1 MKRVALAFAMS
12 CLLCGGLR
20 GHSDWFRIY
29 EARSAVD
36 ALRQDSGDAI
46 AQADVERVS
55 ALLDQAETALAE
67 GRGDEVAQI
76 AELALLRAHIARVG
90 AAAGRA
96 EEDASQAEAALSAAT
111 QSADD
116 EQRRLRDAKA
126 DLEALNER

>member
-1 MKRVALAFAMS
+1 MKRVTVALAMA
-12 CLLCGGLR
+12 CLLCGCAR

-29 EARSAVD
+29 EARAAVD
-36 ALRQDSGDAI
+36 ALQQDSAAGI
-46 AQADVERVS
+46 EPGEVERVS
-55 ALLDQAETALAE
+55 ALLDRAETALAE

-96 EEDASQAEAALSAAT
+96 EEDASEAETALSAAT

>member
-12 CLLCGGLR
+12 CLLCGCSR

-76 AELALLRAHIARVG
+76 AELALLRARIARVG
-90 AAAGRA
+90 AAAESA
-96 EEDASQAEAALSAAT
+96 EEDATEAEAALTAAA
-111 QSADD
+111 QSADA
-116 EQRRLRDAKA
+116 EQRRLREAKA